1 MSQENVKVLREALAA
16 FNRRDR
22 AAWLALCDPNLENLP
37 PRDWP
42 ESAPIQ
48 GGDAVFDFYTQ
59 GNEPWEDSP
68 LEHAEIIDVDDHTLV
83 AHVRGEVQGRASG
96 AGVHWSFWQVV
107 TLRKGK
113 AVRIEWFGDRAQ
125 AFEAVGL
132 AE

>member
-1 MSQENVKVLREALAA
+1 MTQENVKVLREALAA

-48 GGDAVFDFYTQ
+48 GADAVFDFYAQ

-68 LEHAEIIDVDDHTLV
+68 LEHAEIIDADDDTLV

-125 AFEAVGL
+125 ALEAVGL
-132 AE
+132 SE